1 MDGRKRDFSRP
12 FSTIPVGRAFL
23 LLTAVA
29 EKRKSSRAVACGGGR
44 VGWCAAGSGR
54 AVAESSLTSRSV
66 ACCGLARRASG
77 AGRVLSRSEGEQSGA
92 GAGRAG
98 TRVWGAEPSFCSGN
112 RLCQSRCGSA
122 PSRANDAPVF
132 PESSLADELPHRMQI
147 WYRDNGF
154 GFGVQNWHQSRRFGT
169 LKPLKNLSK
178 EPKVT
183 TNVHL
188 TLELL

>member
-1 MDGRKRDFSRP
+1 MRP
-12 FSTIPVGRAFL
+12 RG
-23 LLTAVA
+23 
-29 EKRKSSRAVACGGGR
+29 
-44 VGWCAAGSGR
+44 AGLGIW
-54 AVAESSLTSRSV
+54 L
-66 ACCGLARRASG
+66 
-77 AGRVLSRSEGEQSGA
+77 GRVLRPGSASERGGFFLGRRESRAAPEPGGQ
-92 GAGRAG
+92 G

-188 TLELL
+188 TLELLETQPVGGERNLRFNFKDIPHRSWL

>member
-1 MDGRKRDFSRP
+1 
-12 FSTIPVGRAFL
+12 VGVGWVGVR
-23 LLTAVA
+23 
-29 EKRKSSRAVACGGGR
+29 SGR
-44 VGWCAAGSGR
+44 VGSGR
-54 AVAESSLTSRSV
+54 RLLADAAARRG
-66 ACCGLARRASG
+66 AGNLARSRAAAWLG
-77 AGRVLSRSEGEQSGA
+77 ERAGRVLSRSAPEPGGQ
-92 GAGRAG
+92 G

-169 LKPLKNLSK
+169 LKSLKNLSK